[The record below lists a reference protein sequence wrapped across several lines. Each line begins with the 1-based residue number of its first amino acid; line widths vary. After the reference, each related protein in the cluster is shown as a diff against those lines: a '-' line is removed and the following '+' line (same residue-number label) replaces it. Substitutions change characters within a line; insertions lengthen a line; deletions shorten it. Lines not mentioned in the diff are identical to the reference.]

1 MKSRPPPASDISAT
15 NHPTIHFIHSSPLSP
30 MPPAPETPAAVQ
42 HFHETFEKLRAEVAK
57 FIVGQ
62 KDVIENVLTAI
73 ICGGHVLL
81 EGVPGLGKTALV
93 NTLAKALH
101 LKFQRIQFTP
111 DLLPADIVGTQIL
124 VEREGR
130 KVFEFQQGPV
140 FCNVLLADEINRAT
154 PKTQSALLETMQE
167 KRVTVAGTTHPLDSP
182 FFVLATQNPIE
193 QDGTYPLPEAQLD
206 RFFFKLFVPVPSH
219 DDFHEILNRTGGSH
233 TPDIQAVATGDDILQ
248 MGRLVREVPLDT
260 GIQDYLVKIVRA
272 THPTDVNATDRV
284 KKYVRHGASPRGAQ
298 TILAAARVLALL
310 DRRYHVAR
318 EDIAKAALP
327 ALRHRVLLSFEG
339 EAEGV
344 KTDAVIADVIE
355 KVKG

>member
-1 MKSRPPPASDISAT
+1 M
-15 NHPTIHFIHSSPLSP
+15 
-30 MPPAPETPAAVQ
+30 PETPVAVV
-42 HFHETFEKLRAEVAK
+42 HFKETFEKLRAEVAK

-62 KDVIENVLTAI
+62 QDIIEQVLSAV

-124 VEREGR
+124 VERGGQ

-167 KRVTVAGTTHPLDSP
+167 KRVTVAGTSHNLGSP

-206 RFFFKLFVPVPSH
+206 RFFFKLYVPVPSH
-219 DDFHEILNRTGGSH
+219 GDFIEILNRTGGKTS
-233 TPDIQAVATGDDILQ
+233 PEINAVATGDDILQ
-248 MGRLVREVPLDT
+248 MGQVVREVPVEASV
-260 GIQDYLVKIVRA
+260 QDYLVKIVRA

-284 KKYVRHGASPRGAQ
+284 KKYVRHGSSPRGAQ
-298 TILAAARVLALL
+298 TILAAARVRALL
-310 DRRYHVAR
+310 DGRYHVAR
-318 EDIAKAALP
+318 EDIAKAATP
-327 ALRHRVLLSFEG
+327 ALRHRILLSFEG

-344 KTDAVIADVIE
+344 KTDEVIADVIE
-355 KVKG
+355 KVKA

>member
-1 MKSRPPPASDISAT
+1 MDKTHTETAMHCSNQQSTNPMIQPSTDPGPPRVA
-15 NHPTIHFIHSSPLSP
+15 
-30 MPPAPETPAAVQ
+30 
-42 HFHETFEKLRAEVAK
+42 HFHETFGKLRAEISK

-62 KDVIENVLTAI
+62 KDIIDQVLTAVV
-73 ICGGHVLL
+73 CGGHVLL

-124 VEREGR
+124 AERDGR
-130 KVFEFQQGPV
+130 KVFEFQPGPV

-167 KRVTVAGTTHPLDSP
+167 KSVTVAGKTHLLGIP

-206 RFFFKLFVPVPSH
+206 RFFFKLFVPVPGH
-219 DDFHEILNRTGGSH
+219 ADFVEILNRTGGVVL
-233 TPDIQAVATGDDILQ
+233 PEIQAVASGDDMLQ
-248 MGRLVREVPLDT
+248 MGTLVREVPVEAS
-260 GIQDYLVKIVRA
+260 IQDYLVRVVRA
-272 THPTDVNATDRV
+272 THPSDANATDRV
-284 KKYVRHGASPRGAQ
+284 KKSVRHGSSPRGAQ
-298 TILAAARVLALL
+298 AILAAARVQAML
-310 DRRYHVAR
+310 DDRYHVAR
-318 EDIAKAALP
+318 EDIVATAIP
-327 ALRHRVLLSFEG
+327 ALRHRILLSFEG

-344 KTDAVIADVIE
+344 STDEVIRDVLDRIH
-355 KVKG
+355 